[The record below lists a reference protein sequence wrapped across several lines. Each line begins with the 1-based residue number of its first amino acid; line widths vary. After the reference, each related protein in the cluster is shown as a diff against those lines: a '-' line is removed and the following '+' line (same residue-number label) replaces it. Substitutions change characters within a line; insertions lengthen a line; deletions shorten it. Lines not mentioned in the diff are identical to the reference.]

1 MNAALR
7 RQRSLRVLIFML
19 LRCRQFQFTFPRPA
33 LVMGIVN
40 VTPDSFSDGGSFLE
54 PSAAID
60 HALEQVEQGAA
71 IVDIGGESTRPGAQ
85 PVEEREELRRVM
97 PVLNA
102 LAGRLQVPISIDTM
116 KPAVARAAVEAGA
129 SIINDVGANRTDDAM
144 WRLVAETGTG
154 YVCMH
159 MQGTPQTM
167 QKDPAYKDVVRE
179 VGDFFS
185 ERINRMCDCGIRRE
199 QLILD
204 PGIGFGKTLEHNI
217 ELLAGLSSFL
227 ALERPLLL
235 GVSRKSFIGK
245 LPGARPGARLAGA
258 LACACLAVEAG
269 VHILRAHDTAETV
282 EALRMTEAIL
292 AKRRL

>member
-1 MNAALR
+1 
-7 RQRSLRVLIFML
+7 ML
-19 LRCRQFQFTFPRPA
+19 LRCRQFEFTFPRPA

-54 PSAAID
+54 PSAAVD
-60 HALEQVEQGAA
+60 HALELVEQGAG

-85 PVEEREELRRVM
+85 PVEEREELRRVV
-97 PVLNA
+97 PVLHA
-102 LAGRLQVPISIDTM
+102 LAGRLHVPISIDTM
-116 KPAVARAAVEAGA
+116 KPGVARAALEAGA
-129 SIINDVGANRTDDAM
+129 SIINDVAANREDDAM
-144 WRLVAETGTG
+144 WRLAAETGAG

-167 QKDPAYKDVVRE
+167 QKNPAYKDVVGE
-179 VGDFFS
+179 VAAFFS

-204 PGIGFGKTLEHNI
+204 PGIGFGKTLEHNL
-217 ELLAGLSSFL
+217 ELLGGLSRFV
-227 ALERPLLL
+227 ALQRPVLL

-245 LPGARPGARLAGA
+245 LAGVRPGARLAGA

-269 VHILRAHDTAETV
+269 VQIIRAHDVAETV